1 MNFKQMVR
9 YYLDEE
15 NLNNIDNKIKIN
27 CKYGCNTRLVK
38 FNKEVEKLLNKKE
51 LTDERI

>member
-15 NLNNIDNKIKIN
+15 NLNNIDNNQSIDAVN
-27 CKYGCNTRLVK
+27 
-38 FNKEVEKLLNKKE
+38 
-51 LTDERI
+51 